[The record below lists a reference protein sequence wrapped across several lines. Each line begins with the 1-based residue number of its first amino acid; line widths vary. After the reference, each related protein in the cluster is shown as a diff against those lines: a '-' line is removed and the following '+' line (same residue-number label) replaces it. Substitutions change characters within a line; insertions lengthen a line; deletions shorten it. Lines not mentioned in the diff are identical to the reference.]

1 MVLQEKL
8 ENPEGLN
15 PLNQVYVF
23 NDKEKLSV
31 LAMRALEG
39 LNPLNQVYV
48 FNPTAHNIFYN
59 KELQPHFRRGH
70 LFLLQFRVFL
80 L

>member
-1 MVLQEKL
+1 
-8 ENPEGLN
+8 
-15 PLNQVYVF
+15 
-23 NDKEKLSV
+23 
-31 LAMRALEG
+31 MRAIEKKIINYLRDSAKC

>member
-1 MVLQEKL
+1 MKL
-8 ENPEGLN
+8 TQDEVFGLN

-23 NDKEKLSV
+23 NLREYFTDDDFPLI
-31 LAMRALEG
+31 G

-48 FNPTAHNIFYN
+48 FNSTAHNIFYN